1 MPLSD
6 HVMPLKRKVINQSKA
21 GFTRVREGFLQSL
34 QIVLASVGAYAFCR
48 DVLGHPEPIF
58 AATAA
63 VVSLGYVR
71 GATHSRRILEVT
83 LGVTLGILVGDGLM
97 HLLGRGTFQAAV
109 VLLISVS
116 LARFLDRGMLFTIQ
130 MGLQSALVVLM
141 EPTSVGTFARSVD
154 GIVGGI
160 AAFLVMFIFPR
171 DPRVLPRSRTRK
183 LMSTYSNALT
193 ESAQALRSYSEN
205 QCQKALEGARDL
217 QPLVTAAQNEV
228 VTAKGLAQLSVVG
241 RNHKAELRD
250 LGNSLGSIDLSIRNI
265 RVFNRRM
272 VSTVQNVQLGKP
284 AIDSIVKTLQQLSS
298 CVSDLGEAAATPDQE
313 ERFSMRRQVRDELGE
328 IAQVLEPSLMGV
340 RTLEGESL
348 ILLLRPMVIDLL
360 EATGL
365 SHEEA
370 MEYLVPL
377 GEGMTEHAPR
387 TSQLSRIDGQ
397 EQLAPDDTRALNVVL
412 RSRSHPKN
420 AKNSEESEE
429 R

>member
-1 MPLSD
+1 MS
-6 HVMPLKRKVINQSKA
+6 LKRQVVNQSKA
-21 GFTRVREGFLQSL
+21 GFTRVREGFMQSL
-34 QIVLASVGAYAFCR
+34 QIVLASVGAYVFCR

-63 VVSLGYVR
+63 IVSLGYVR

-97 HLLGRGTFQAAV
+97 HLLGRGTFQAAL

-116 LARFLDRGMLFTIQ
+116 LARFLDRGLLFTIQ

-141 EPTSVGTFARSVD
+141 APPTVGTFARSLD
-154 GIVGGI
+154 GIVGGV

-183 LMSTYSNALT
+183 LMSTYSNSLV
-193 ESAQALRSYSEN
+193 ESAQALRSYNEDL
-205 QCQKALEGARDL
+205 CQKALEGAREL
-217 QPLVTAAQNEV
+217 QPLVTVAQNEV
-228 VTAKGLAQLSVVG
+228 VTAKGLAQLSMVG

-250 LGNSLGSIDLSIRNI
+250 LGNSLGAIDLSIRNI

-284 AIDSIVKTLQQLSS
+284 AIDSIAKTLQQLST

-328 IAQVLEPSLMGV
+328 IAQVLEPSIMGV

-348 ILLLRPMVIDLL
+348 VLLLRPMVIDLL

-370 MEYLVPL
+370 LEYMIPL
-377 GEGMTEHAPR
+377 GESMTEPAPR
-387 TSQLSRIDGQ
+387 TNQLTQVEDV
-397 EQLAPDDTRALNVVL
+397 EKMAPDDTRALNVVL
-412 RSRSHPKN
+412 RTRPHPKN
-420 AKNSEESEE
+420 VKNSEESDE